1 MEDWRGSLWKI
12 VRWPI
17 PIIQG
22 FYLQTP
28 GTMSKVPSNDNH
40 DKEKGAEP
48 TSTLEGVGEVK
59 ALQRILIHSVY
70 LYDELSSITSVLTM
84 IGPIT

>member
-1 MEDWRGSLWKI
+1 MEDWRRPLWEN
-12 VRWPI
+12 VRWPV

-48 TSTLEGVGEVK
+48 TSTLGGMGEVK
-59 ALQRILIHSVY
+59 TLQRILIHSVY

-84 IGPIT
+84 IDPIM